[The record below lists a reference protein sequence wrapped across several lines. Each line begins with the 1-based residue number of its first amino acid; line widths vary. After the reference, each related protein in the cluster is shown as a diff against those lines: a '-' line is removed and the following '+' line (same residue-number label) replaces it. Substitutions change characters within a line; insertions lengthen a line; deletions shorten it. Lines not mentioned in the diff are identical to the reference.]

1 MVELKF
7 LSVSRLSRLSL
18 VLSVLGSC
26 VLAGLA
32 WLAWQLHAA
41 TQVAVGYSAKQLCSG
56 VFVSK
61 MPADFVMTRDI
72 LPRMAILGPALG
84 LLHMDVD
91 EARGEARATLLAAS
105 AVAGYQS
112 PARGCTLHLPGKLH
126 LSGKLNLPS
135 KSAARATPADN
146 PHNRPQPRSPF
157 VFADSPQLM
166 AALDAAFIEPA
177 EGGRQTLAMLVAHR
191 GTVVAERYA
200 APVTAATP
208 LQGWSMNKSL
218 LATWVALLV
227 DEGRLNPDQPV
238 AQRLRELG
246 APAKVVAAVS
256 PELTL
261 EHLLRMRSG
270 FDFEERYGP
279 GSDATRML
287 YQDRAMW
294 QSAARTGHAHAPG
307 VRFNYSSGDANLTA
321 AIWQSAL
328 PTERY
333 EEWLATAFALP
344 LELSSLV
351 AESDASGVQVGSSY
365 AFLSARD
372 WLTVGQLWLD
382 AWHGRSAL
390 LPQAWQRAAVT
401 PAGDDGIYRRS
412 YGRGFWLN
420 TGGGAF
426 PGLPE
431 NLFYAG
437 GNAGQYVLVLP
448 DQELV
453 VVRLGLSD
461 VSADTGV
468 HAFLTRL
475 LNGLTGNVVDR
486 SAAAPGSAAAVR

>member
-1 MVELKF
+1 MVKLKVF
-7 LSVSRLSRLSL
+7 SLSL
-18 VLSVLGSC
+18 

-32 WLAWQLHAA
+32 WLVWQVHVA

-56 VFVSK
+56 VFVSA
-61 MPADFVMTRDI
+61 MPRDFVVARDI
-72 LPRMAILGPALG
+72 LPRMASLGPAVK
-84 LLHMDVD
+84 LLSLDID
-91 EARGEARATLLAAS
+91 AARGEARASLLAAS

-112 PARGCTLHLPGKLH
+112 PARGCTLHLPG
-126 LSGKLNLPS
+126 N
-135 KSAARATPADN
+135 AAAGAAPFVN
-146 PHNRPQPRSPF
+146 PQSRPQPLSPF
-157 VFADSPQLM
+157 VFADSPPLM

-177 EGGRQTLAMLVAHR
+177 EGGRQTLALLVAHR
-191 GTVVAERYA
+191 GSVIAERYA

-227 DEGRLNPDQPV
+227 EEGRLRLDQPV
-238 AQRLRELG
+238 VPRLRELG
-246 APAKVVAAVS
+246 APRDVIAAVS

-270 FDFEERYGP
+270 FDFEERYEP

-287 YQDRAMW
+287 YRNHAMW
-294 QSAARTGHAHAPG
+294 QAAPRSGHAQAPG

-328 PTERY
+328 PADRY
-333 EEWLATAFALP
+333 EEWLATAFSLP
-344 LELSSLV
+344 LGLSSLV
-351 AESDASGVQVGSSY
+351 AEADASGVQVGSSY

-390 LPQAWQRAAVT
+390 LSQDWQRAAVT
-401 PAGDDGIYRRS
+401 PSSDDSS
-412 YGRGFWLN
+412 YGRSFWLN
-420 TGGGAF
+420 TGGEAF

-431 NLFYAG
+431 DLFYAG

-448 DQELV
+448 EQELV

-461 VSADTGV
+461 ASADTGV
-468 HAFLTRL
+468 PAFLIAL
-475 LNGLTGNVVDR
+475 VDGLTDDVVDR
-486 SAAAPGSAAAVR
+486 AADTRSKAGALH

>member
-1 MVELKF
+1 MVKLKVY
-7 LSVSRLSRLSL
+7 LLSL
-18 VLSVLGSC
+18 

-32 WLAWQLHAA
+32 WIAWQVHVA
-41 TQVAVGYSAKQLCSG
+41 TRVAVGYSAKQLCSG
-56 VFVSK
+56 VFVSA
-61 MPADFVMTRDI
+61 MPRDFVVTRDI

-84 LLHMDVD
+84 LLSLEVD
-91 EARGEARATLLAAS
+91 EARGEVRASLLAAS

-112 PARGCTLHLPGKLH
+112 PARGCTLHLPGNGLA
-126 LSGKLNLPS
+126 G
-135 KSAARATPADN
+135 AAPVAN
-146 PHNRPQPRSPF
+146 PQVRPQLRSPF
-157 VFADSPQLM
+157 VFADSAPLM

-191 GTVVAERYA
+191 GSVIAERYA
-200 APVTAATP
+200 APVSAATP

-227 DEGRLNPDQPV
+227 EEGRLRLDQPV
-238 AQRLRELG
+238 APRLRELG
-246 APAKVVAAVS
+246 ASRDVVAAVS

-270 FDFEERYGP
+270 FDFEERYEP

-287 YQDRAMW
+287 YRDHAMW
-294 QSAARTGHAHAPG
+294 QSAPRSGHAHAPG
-307 VRFNYSSGDANLTA
+307 ARFNYSSGDANLTA

-328 PTERY
+328 PVDRY
-333 EEWLATAFALP
+333 EEWLATAFSLP
-344 LELSSLV
+344 LGLSSLV
-351 AESDASGVQVGSSY
+351 AEADASGVQVGSSY

-390 LPQAWQRAAVT
+390 LSQDWQRAAVT
-401 PAGDDGIYRRS
+401 PTGDDGS
-412 YGRGFWLN
+412 YGRSFWLN
-420 TGGGAF
+420 RDGKAF

-431 NLFYAG
+431 SLFYAG

-448 DQELV
+448 EQELV

-461 VSADTGV
+461 ASVDTGV
-468 HAFLTRL
+468 AAFLSALVEGFT
-475 LNGLTGNVVDR
+475 NDVVDGTAGTR
-486 SAAAPGSAAAVR
+486 ARAGALR